1 MDKTQVNLEI
11 CIKYENN
18 ENPYKETFTEFKSF
32 KELKDIS
39 IKYFN
44 IQEEKIKIMKFTFLE
59 ESQNKSLP
67 VNDDK
72 DLISCM
78 KEKDEYNYII
88 NLELSL
94 DRTIEE
100 NKKKMRKLFYKRLKK
115 EFISLTIILKNWIY
129 LKKVLKEKIKNY
141 IENDKNDKNDKK
153 TLFELLNEFP
163 NDITLSKKEK
173 GDKINKI
180 NDNLFYTKRVRDIS
194 KEFDKK
200 TSEIKAKQDN
210 LKREIQ
216 NKFEG
221 FKNDIIDL
229 IKKNQ
234 KDIKYNKIRDI
245 NEIKPNKKED
255 KNIINNK
262 NQGIKTGGDTQ
273 KPFHSANYKNT
284 KNNE

>member
-11 CIKYENN
+11 CIKFENN

-59 ESQNKSLP
+59 ETQNKSLP

-94 DRTIEE
+94 DRAIEE
-100 NKKKMRKLFYKRLKK
+100 SQDNIRELFYEILQKELIYLGILLKK
-115 EFISLTIILKNWIY
+115 WFY
-129 LKKVLKEKIKNY
+129 LKKVLNEKIKNY
-141 IENDKNDKNDKK
+141 INNDQKQK

-163 NDITLSKKEK
+163 NNITLSKKENV
-173 GDKINKI
+173 DKINKI
-180 NDNLFYTKRVRDIS
+180 NDNLFYSKRVRDIS
-194 KEFDKK
+194 EEFDKK
-200 TSEIKAKQDN
+200 TSEIKTKHDSF
-210 LKREIQ
+210 KKEIQ
-216 NKFEG
+216 NKFES

-229 IKKNQ
+229 IKKNP

-245 NEIKPNKKED
+245 NEIKLNKNED

-262 NQGIKTGGDTQ
+262 KLEIKTGGDTK
-273 KPFHSANYKNT
+273 KPFHSANNKNT
-284 KNNE
+284 NK

>member
-11 CIKYENN
+11 CIKFENN
-18 ENPYKETFTEFKSF
+18 ANPYKETFTEFKSF

-88 NLELSL
+88 NLELLL

-100 NKKKMRKLFYKRLKK
+100 NKKKMSKLFYKKLKK
-115 EFISLTIILKNWIY
+115 EFSSLTILLKNWIY
-129 LKKVLKEKIKNY
+129 LKKILKEKIKNY
-141 IENDKNDKNDKK
+141 IKNEQK

-163 NDITLSKKEK
+163 NDITLSEKENE
-173 GDKINKI
+173 DKINKI

-200 TSEIKAKQDN
+200 TSEIKTKQDN

-234 KDIKYNKIRDI
+234 NDIKYNKIRDI
-245 NEIKPNKKED
+245 NEIKPNKNED

-262 NQGIKTGGDTQ
+262 NQGIKTGGDTK
-273 KPFHSANYKNT
+273 KPLHSANYKNT
-284 KNNE
+284 NK

>member
-11 CIKYENN
+11 CIKFENN
-18 ENPYKETFTEFKSF
+18 ANPYKETFTEFKSF

-44 IQEEKIKIMKFTFLE
+44 IQEEKIKIMKFTYLK

-94 DRTIEE
+94 DRIIEE

-129 LKKVLKEKIKNY
+129 LKKILKEKIKNY
-141 IENDKNDKNDKK
+141 IKNDKNDKNDKK

-180 NDNLFYTKRVRDIS
+180 NDNLFYTKRIRDIS

-200 TSEIKAKQDN
+200 TSEIKIKQDN

-245 NEIKPNKKED
+245 NEIKPNKNED

-262 NQGIKTGGDTQ
+262 NQGIKTGGDTK
-273 KPFHSANYKNT
+273 KPLHSANNKNT
-284 KNNE
+284 NK

>member
-11 CIKYENN
+11 CIKFENN
-18 ENPYKETFTEFKSF
+18 ANPYKETFTEFKSF

-44 IQEEKIKIMKFTFLE
+44 IQEEKIKIMKFTYLK

-88 NLELSL
+88 NLELLL

-100 NKKKMRKLFYKRLKK
+100 NKKKMSKLFYKKLKK
-115 EFISLTIILKNWIY
+115 EFSSLTILLKNWIY
-129 LKKVLKEKIKNY
+129 LKKILKEKIKNY
-141 IENDKNDKNDKK
+141 IKNDKNDKNDKK

-180 NDNLFYTKRVRDIS
+180 NDNLFYTKRIRDIS

-200 TSEIKAKQDN
+200 TSEIKIKQDN

-234 KDIKYNKIRDI
+234 KDIKYNKIKEDI

-262 NQGIKTGGDTQ
+262 KLEIKTGGDTK
-273 KPFHSANYKNT
+273 KPLHSANNKNT
-284 KNNE
+284 NK

>member
-11 CIKYENN
+11 CIKFENN
-18 ENPYKETFTEFKSF
+18 ANPYKETFTEFKSF

-88 NLELSL
+88 NLELLL

-100 NKKKMRKLFYKRLKK
+100 NKKKMSKLFYKKLKK
-115 EFISLTIILKNWIY
+115 EFSSLTILLKNWIY

-141 IENDKNDKNDKK
+141 IENDKNDKK

-200 TSEIKAKQDN
+200 TSEIKTKQDN

-255 KNIINNK
+255 KNIRNNK

-273 KPFHSANYKNT
+273 KPWHSSNNKNT
-284 KNNE
+284 NK

>member
-141 IENDKNDKNDKK
+141 IENDKNDKK

-262 NQGIKTGGDTQ
+262 KLEIKTGGDTK
-273 KPFHSANYKNT
+273 KPFHSANNKNT
-284 KNNE
+284 NK

>member
-11 CIKYENN
+11 CIKFENN

-88 NLELSL
+88 NLELLL
-94 DRTIEE
+94 DKTIEE
-100 NKKKMRKLFYKRLKK
+100 NKKKMSKLFYKKLKK
-115 EFISLTIILKNWIY
+115 EFSSLTILLKNWIY

-141 IENDKNDKNDKK
+141 IKNDKNDKNDKK

-234 KDIKYNKIRDI
+234 KDIKYNKIRDKD
-245 NEIKPNKKED
+245 EIKPNKKED

-262 NQGIKTGGDTQ
+262 KLEIKTGGDTK
-273 KPFHSANYKNT
+273 KPLHSANYKNT
-284 KNNE
+284 NK

>member
-1 MDKTQVNLEI
+1 MDKTQVYLEI

-88 NLELSL
+88 NLELLL

-100 NKKKMRKLFYKRLKK
+100 NKKKMSKLFYKKLKK
-115 EFISLTIILKNWIY
+115 EFSSLTILLKNWIY

-200 TSEIKAKQDN
+200 TSEIKTKQDN

-255 KNIINNK
+255 KNIRNNK

-273 KPFHSANYKNT
+273 KPWHSSNNKNT
-284 KNNE
+284 NK